1 MNRTKQM
8 FLIFALL
15 SLIMTTGC
23 WDRTEIED
31 MGIVLGI
38 GIDKPKTITAKKR
51 AEKEAKENKEEK
63 EKIAKH
69 PRVSVVHNYIVPK
82 AVAGKQGGGN
92 QKPYENLITEGE
104 SIFEVI
110 RELSTHTAR
119 PPSYQ
124 HLKIIVISEEI
135 ARTIDLRN
143 IIDFFLRNPET
154 RRTIKVLIAKGK
166 TREVFEVPPRVATNP
181 ALKLFE
187 MTGNTKKTLRMA
199 PELNLGDMSEKLTGE
214 TSFVMQRVV
223 PSERETKIAGAAV
236 IKGKTRKMIGWLG
249 EEEIEGLNWL
259 SGKGKAGI
267 IKGMDK
273 KTEKM
278 IIYEVYKMKSKIQ
291 PKVQGKDISFTVT
304 IETEGELREDW
315 LIPGDAFKESMIKKA
330 EKATETQIKT
340 LAQKALQKTQKDF
353 KVDVAGFG
361 KQLSIHYPK
370 VWKEVKKDWDRHFS
384 TIPVEIKVSVHIREF
399 GTRGSK
405 E

>member
-1 MNRTKQM
+1 MNRTKKM

-31 MGIVLGI
+31 IGIVLGI

-51 AEKEAKENKEEK
+51 AEKEVKENKE
-63 EKIAKH
+63 KIVKH
-69 PRVSVVHNYIVPK
+69 PRFSLVHHYIVPK
-82 AVAGKQGGGN
+82 AVAGKQGAGK
-92 QKPYENLITEGE
+92 QKPYENIITEGE

-110 RELSTHTAR
+110 RELSTHTSR
-119 PPSYQ
+119 SPSYQ

-135 ARTIDLRN
+135 VRTIDLRN

-166 TREVFEVPPRVATNP
+166 TREVFEIPDPMATNP

-187 MTGNTKKTLRMA
+187 MTRNTKKTLRMA

-214 TSFVMQRVV
+214 TSFVIQRVV
-223 PSERETKIAGAAV
+223 PSEKETKIAGAAV

-259 SGKGKAGI
+259 SGKGEAGI
-267 IKGMDK
+267 IKGTDK
-273 KTEKM
+273 ETGKV
-278 IIYEVYKMKSKIQ
+278 IIYEVYKMKSSIQ
-291 PKVQGKDISFTVT
+291 PKVQGNNISFTVT
-304 IETEGELREDW
+304 IETEGALREDW
-315 LIPGDAFKESMIKKA
+315 LIPGDAFKESLIKRA
-330 EKATETQIKT
+330 EKATETEIKT
-340 LAQKALQKTQKDF
+340 LAQKALKKTQKDF

-361 KQLSIHYPK
+361 KQLSIDYPK
-370 VWKEVKKDWDRHFS
+370 IWKEVKKDWDRHFS
-384 TIPVEIKVSVHIREF
+384 TIPVEIKVNVHIREF

>member
-1 MNRTKQM
+1 MNRTKKM

-31 MGIVLGI
+31 IGIVLGI

-51 AEKEAKENKEEK
+51 AEKEVKEEK
-63 EKIAKH
+63 EKIGKH
-69 PRVSVVHNYIVPK
+69 PRFSLVHHYIVPK
-82 AVAGKQGGGN
+82 AVAGKQGVGK
-92 QKPYENLITEGE
+92 QKPYENIITEEE

-110 RELSTHTAR
+110 RELSTHTSR
-119 PPSYQ
+119 SPSYQ

-135 ARTIDLRN
+135 VRTIDLRN

-166 TREVFEVPPRVATNP
+166 TREVFEIPDPMATNP

-187 MTGNTKKTLRMA
+187 MTRNTKKTLRMA

-214 TSFVMQRVV
+214 TSFVIQRVV
-223 PSERETKIAGAAV
+223 PSEKETKIAGAAV

-259 SGKGKAGI
+259 SGKGEAGI
-267 IKGMDK
+267 IKGTDK
-273 KTEKM
+273 ETGKV
-278 IIYEVYKMKSKIQ
+278 IIYEVYKMKSSIQ
-291 PKVQGKDISFTVT
+291 PKVQGNNISFTVT
-304 IETEGELREDW
+304 IETEGALREDW
-315 LIPGDAFKESMIKKA
+315 LIPGDAFKESLIKRA
-330 EKATETQIKT
+330 EKATETEIKT
-340 LAQKALQKTQKDF
+340 LAQKALKKTQKDF

-384 TIPVEIKVSVHIREF
+384 TIPVEIKVNVHIREF
-399 GTRGSK
+399 GTRGAK